1 MIHNQCKHIQLVMRP
16 VSCLLPSISSIT
28 TDNRSCQDKK
38 ERRPNLN
45 PEEGFVDAS
54 YQDWQSWMKK
64 SWRKKQEELE
74 IEDDKKTKKIIDRN
88 QEAWEHKSVL
98 ERGESKEED
107 EVWIDD

>member
-1 MIHNQCKHIQLVMRP
+1 
-16 VSCLLPSISSIT
+16 
-28 TDNRSCQDKK
+28 
-38 ERRPNLN
+38 
-45 PEEGFVDAS
+45 
-54 YQDWQSWMKK
+54 MKK

-107 EVWIDD
+107 EVWIDDQKESKNREGHKTLAEGPEDTTENKDRMVTLARNLNPA